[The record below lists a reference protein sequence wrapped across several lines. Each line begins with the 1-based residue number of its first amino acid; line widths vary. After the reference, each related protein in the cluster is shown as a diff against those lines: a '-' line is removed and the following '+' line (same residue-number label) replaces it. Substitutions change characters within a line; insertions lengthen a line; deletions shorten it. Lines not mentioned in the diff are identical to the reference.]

1 MSIIHII
8 TGRNNKGEFLADGE
22 IYGVVSAKSSPPRGS
37 GKTLTALDLIFKQA
51 NILNYG
57 IVFNFDINCN
67 FLYYY
72 CYYKKYWNVIKQI
85 IRGNIIVKSVT
96 QIDGKTNLSKYI
108 QGRKFIFVIDEAG
121 IFCSSRNWGA
131 LPDNWQ
137 QNLAM
142 MRQYNIRLWWIAQHY
157 DHVDKLL
164 RSQTNYIIECN
175 SVLKP
180 SKNLNGA
187 CIIDVRQY
195 KIFTHDKY
203 LSFSTRTSTK
213 AGNIVKFLKNMMS
226 FGQYNKKIGMPER
239 LLFKVYKSFNSEIGK
254 DPQLIPLKSKIKQKS
269 IFSVKPSFQLKKGVK
284 LKKDGK

>member
-1 MSIIHII
+1 MSLIDII
-8 TGRNNKGEFLADGE
+8 TGINNKGEFLTDGE

-57 IVFNFDINCN
+57 IVFNFYLDCN

-72 CYYKKYWNVIKQI
+72 CYYNKYWNVIRQMVA
-85 IRGNIIVKSVT
+85 GNIIVKPVT
-96 QIDGKTNLSKYI
+96 KLDMKTGSSKTDLSKYI
-108 QGRKFIFVIDEAG
+108 QGSRLIFVIDEAG

-175 SVLKP
+175 SVLKQ
-180 SKNLNGA
+180 SKKLNGA
-187 CIIDVRQY
+187 RVIDIRQY
-195 KIFTHDKY
+195 KIFNHDKY
-203 LSFSTRTSTK
+203 LSFSTRTLTK
-213 AGNIVKFLKNMMS
+213 AGNIVRFLKNMMS
-226 FGQYNKKIGMPER
+226 LGQFNKKIGKSEL

-254 DPQLIPLKSKIKQKS
+254 DPEIVPLKAKLQRKS
-269 IFSVKPSFQLKKGVK
+269 IFSKKPEFQLKTN
-284 LKKDGK
+284 GK

>member
-1 MSIIHII
+1 MGLIDIL

-37 GKTLTALDLIFKQA
+37 GKTLTALDLILKQA
-51 NILNYG
+51 NILDYG
-57 IVFNFDINCN
+57 IVFNFDIDCN
-67 FLYYY
+67 VLYYY

-85 IRGNIIVKSVT
+85 IRGNIIVKSII
-96 QIDGKTNLSKYI
+96 QSNGKTNLSRYI

-157 DHVDKLL
+157 DHVDRLL
-164 RSQTNYIIECN
+164 RTQTNYIIECN

-180 SKNLNGA
+180 SKKLNGA

-195 KIFTHDKY
+195 KIFTNDKY

-226 FGQYNKKIGMPER
+226 LGQFNKKIDLSER
-239 LLFKVYKSFNSEIGK
+239 LLFKVYKSFNSEIG
-254 DPQLIPLKSKIKQKS
+254 
-269 IFSVKPSFQLKKGVK
+269 
-284 LKKDGK
+284 